1 MDSMVERVSAAIVRA
16 GCPGREGPFGGYDY
30 GYPDDTP
37 VKGGR
42 YVIRDFR
49 KIGSPDFGKWLH
61 QTDDAAVHEEV
72 FAKMTREHIARA
84 AIMAMMRPT
93 EAMVE
98 AGQETGPIGCCNP
111 IPSDITE
118 IWQAMLSAA
127 LSSTEGV

>member
-16 GCPGREGPFGGYDY
+16 GCPDREGPFGGYDY

-49 KIGSPDFGKWLH
+49 EIGSPDFGKWLH
-61 QTDDAAVHEEV
+61 QTDDAAAHDEM

-84 AIMAMMRPT
+84 TITPYTSRQPVTELGKERRRQRMMR
-93 EAMVE
+93 E
-98 AGQETGPIGCCNP
+98 IG
-111 IPSDITE
+111 
-118 IWQAMLSAA
+118 L
-127 LSSTEGV
+127 